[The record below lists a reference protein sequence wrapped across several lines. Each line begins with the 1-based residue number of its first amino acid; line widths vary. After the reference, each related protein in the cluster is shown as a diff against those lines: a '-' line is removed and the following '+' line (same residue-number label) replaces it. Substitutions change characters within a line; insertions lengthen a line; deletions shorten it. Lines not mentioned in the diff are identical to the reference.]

1 MKKLKMIILPA
12 EQAIYPQSHTFYVA
26 ENPESYYYDVIS
38 AVKNQPTAVFVVK
51 SKEKEITKPVVAQ
64 KLFEVG
70 CVGSLEV
77 SNNGE
82 LCVSA
87 TYRAKLVKFLGYEDG
102 VAWGEVEEMPYT
114 DTQPSDRLET
124 MKVLMEQSVMA
135 LNKRKKTRKNIF
147 EDYFKAE
154 DINEKINAVLEV
166 LDGIDRQLVLEENST
181 IARAE
186 MVCVLAKETLNNI
199 SLMEKIDNVVE
210 ERMKQGQKEF
220 FLREQIRAIK
230 GELGEDEE
238 EYDIMR
244 DKIENLATIDDVK
257 EKLFKEVSRMEKMPA
272 NSPEYSMLCNY
283 MDVVLS
289 LPWGVYSQDNF
300 DIDNVREVLDRDHYG
315 IERVKERIVEYI
327 AVRKLAPESKA
338 PILCLV
344 GAPGV
349 GKTSIAQSIAKAV
362 GKEYLHMSL
371 GGIRDE
377 AEIRGH
383 RKTYIGAMPGRII
396 TQMSK
401 AKTANPMFLL
411 DEIDKMKSDMRG
423 DPSSA
428 MLEVLDP
435 NQNQFFRDTYLEVP
449 FDLSKVMFVMTANT
463 LSTIQK
469 PLLDRMEVIE
479 MDSYTMEEKVEIAD
493 RYLVPKQIKEHG
505 LEDCEVEIT
514 KEALCDVVDFY
525 TKEAGVR
532 ELERQVGKI
541 CRKIAA
547 DIVGG
552 NSVSHHITCSNLADY
567 LGVRKFD
574 KDDNVFDGQVGVV
587 NGLAWTSVG
596 GVVMNIESRLLP
608 SGKGEITLTG
618 SLGDVMKESARISMS
633 VVRSI
638 LPMLGVDS
646 ELLTK
651 NDIHIHAP
659 EGATPKD
666 GPSAGISMATCLLS
680 TILNKPIKEH
690 LAMTGELTLSG
701 KVLAIGGLKEK
712 LLAAIRS
719 GMKEVI
725 VPKQNQK
732 NMEEMPDSVK
742 EKLKIYFV
750 EDVNEVFEIALGVKI

>member
-1 MKKLKMIILPA
+1 MKNKVIILPVP
-12 EQAIYPQSHTFYVA
+12 QVVYPNTISFYVGDVQYG
-26 ENPESYYYDVIS
+26 YYVDVASKIKNEKVYAFVSKVKDKS
-38 AVKNQPTAVFVVK
+38 AYNFVD
-51 SKEKEITKPVVAQ
+51 INNIHN
-64 KLFEVG
+64 VG
-70 CVGSLEV
+70 CVAEIDVNKDGDLRV
-77 SNNGE
+77 RV
-82 LCVSA
+82 L
-87 TYRAKLVKFLGYEDG
+87 YRAKLVEVNGYDDKICY
-102 VAWGEVEEMPYT
+102 GEVEDYPYT
-114 DTQPSDRLET
+114 DTQPSDRLE
-124 MKVLMEQSVMA
+124 VLKSLMDKSIDS
-135 LNKRKKTRKNIF
+135 LNKLKKTRENIF
-147 EDYFKAE
+147 KKYYAVE
-154 DINEKINAVLEV
+154 DINDKINAALEV
-166 LDGIDRQLVLEENST
+166 LDGVDRQLVLEESST

-186 MVCVLAKETLNNI
+186 MVCVLAKETINNI
-199 SLMEKIDNVVE
+199 GIMEKIDNIVE

-220 FLREQIRAIK
+220 FLREQVRAIK
-230 GELGEDEE
+230 SELGEDEE

-244 DKIENLATIDDVK
+244 DKIENLATSDDVK
-257 EKLFKEVSRMEKMPA
+257 EKLLKEVSRMEKMPT

-283 MDVVLS
+283 MDIVLS

-300 DIDNVREVLDRDHYG
+300 DIDNVREVLDCDHYG
-315 IERVKERIVEYI
+315 IERVKDRIVEYI
-327 AVRKLAPESKA
+327 AVRKLAPDSKA

-349 GKTSIAQSIAKAV
+349 GKTSIAQSIAKAI
-362 GKEYLHMSL
+362 GKEYVHMSL

-383 RKTYIGAMPGRII
+383 RKTYIGAMPGRIMS
-396 TQMSK
+396 QMSK
-401 AKTANPMFLL
+401 AKTSNPMFLL

-435 NQNQFFRDTYLEVP
+435 NQNHSFRDTYLEIP
-449 FDLSKVMFVMTANT
+449 YDLSKVMFVMTANT

-479 MDSYTMEEKVEIAD
+479 MDSYTIEEKVEIGD

-505 LEDCEVEIT
+505 LEDCEVEIS
-514 KEALCDVVDFY
+514 KDALFDVVDYY

-532 ELERQVGKI
+532 ELERQIGKI
-541 CRKIAA
+541 CRKIAT
-547 DIVGG
+547 DIVSG
-552 NSVSHHITCSNLADY
+552 NSVSHTVNCKNLAEY
-567 LGVRKFD
+567 LGVRKYD
-574 KDDNVFDGQVGVV
+574 KDDDIFSGQVGVV

-638 LPMLGVDS
+638 LPKLNIDGDI
-646 ELLTK
+646 LTQ

-680 TILNKPIKEH
+680 TILNKPIKPH

-732 NMEEMPDSVK
+732 NMEDMPSSVK
-742 EKLKIYFV
+742 EKLDIHFV
-750 EDVNEVFEIALGVKI
+750 EDISQVFDIALGVKI